1 MKNIEGAFDIADA
14 SVKLGLDRLMLQH
27 VRADPDTARL
37 MAARYGVD
45 FSYSREQLEPC
56 KRGTLGSVLLTA
68 MESGYDPDFY
78 RRLSPDGAMTDSEW
92 ASHRGRQIHD
102 VLHIVTG
109 YPPTILGEI
118 GVFAFLSGNTLD
130 YSCLFIAATAMLG
143 HLLLRPDNLGTEL
156 SVFAN
161 AWIHGRRA
169 RPILGVRFEDR
180 FTENLFELRTSLGIP
195 RHGIGALDC
204 SEKLLKGY
212 SFQELDGVET
222 CANVAPISV
231 RSRTAPAD
239 MAA

>member
-1 MKNIEGAFDIADA
+1 MKNIEGAFDIAD
-14 SVKLGLDRLMLQH
+14 
-27 VRADPDTARL
+27 
-37 MAARYGVD
+37 
-45 FSYSREQLEPC
+45 
-56 KRGTLGSVLLTA
+56 GSVLLSA
-68 MESGYDPDFY
+68 MERGYDPDFY
-78 RRLSPDGAMTDSEW
+78 RRLSLDGAMTDSEW

-118 GVFAFLSGNTLD
+118 GVFALLSGNTLD

-161 AWIHGRRA
+161 AWLHGRRA

-180 FTENLFELRTSLGIP
+180 FDESLFDLRTSLGLP

-204 SEKLLKGY
+204 SKRVLQGY
-212 SFQELDGVET
+212 SFQHLDVP
-222 CANVAPISV
+222 APSADVAPLSV
-231 RSRTAPAD
+231 RTRAERTG